1 MQKYKII
8 YWWKVL
14 KVKKQYREIAKDIK
28 KLEKELEEISKKISH
43 LSGGS
48 SDPLPAGSELVTTI
62 KKENHVA
69 NIS

>member
-1 MQKYKII
+1 M
-8 YWWKVL
+8 
-14 KVKKQYREIAKDIK
+14 RGIK
-28 KLEKELEEISKKISH
+28 KEYKRIGKELDKIDEELKQMHVTISL